1 MWTCPECS
9 RSFRRN
15 KQHHICVQKDPYD
28 LVEGKPD
35 NVLLAFDT
43 LMTRLL
49 EWEGCGVDASKNT
62 VLFNV
67 NLRVW
72 LVVRPMKDKLDLG
85 FYYDEELQSPLLHK
99 IDSLGK
105 TRFLHHVRIED
116 EVELTAEMMDF
127 IRIGF
132 DFAAN
137 KE

>member
-15 KQHHICVQKDPYD
+15 KQQHICVQKDPYD

-43 LMTRLL
+43 LLTRLL
-49 EWEGCGVDASKNT
+49 EGEGCGVDASKNT

-85 FYYDEELQSPLLHK
+85 FYYDEELQSPLLHR

-105 TRFLHHVRIED
+105 QRFMHHVRIED
-116 EVELTAEMMDF
+116 EVELTAELMDF
-127 IRIGF
+127 LKIGF

>member
-15 KQHHICVQKDPYD
+15 KQQHICVQKDPYD

-43 LMTRLL
+43 LLTRLL

-85 FYYDEELQSPLLHK
+85 FYYDEELQSPLLHR

-105 TRFLHHVRIED
+105 QRFMHHVRIED
-116 EVELTAEMMDF
+116 EVELTAELIDF
-127 IRIGF
+127 LKIGF

>member
-49 EWEGCGVDASKNT
+49 EWEGCGVDASKIPCCST
-62 VLFNV
+62 STCASGSSSG
-67 NLRVW
+67 R
-72 LVVRPMKDKLDLG
+72 
-85 FYYDEELQSPLLHK
+85 
-99 IDSLGK
+99 
-105 TRFLHHVRIED
+105 
-116 EVELTAEMMDF
+116 
-127 IRIGF
+127 
-132 DFAAN
+132 
-137 KE
+137 

>member
-15 KQHHICVQKDPYD
+15 KQQHICVQKDPYD

-43 LMTRLL
+43 LLTRLL

-85 FYYDEELQSPLLHK
+85 FYYDEELQSPLLHR

-105 TRFLHHVRIED
+105 QRFMHHVRIED
-116 EVELTAEMMDF
+116 EVELTAELMGF
-127 IRIGF
+127 LKIGF

>member
-15 KQHHICVQKDPYD
+15 KQQHICVQKDPYD

-43 LMTRLL
+43 LLTRLL

-85 FYYDEELQSPLLHK
+85 FYYDEELQSPLLHR

-105 TRFLHHVRIED
+105 QRFMHHVRIED
-116 EVELTAEMMDF
+116 EVELTAELMDF
-127 IRIGF
+127 LKIGF